1 LSKKS
6 FIKFIG
12 TGSGKTS
19 LNRFHSSI
27 LISDGNYNLLI
38 DAGDGI
44 SRALLSQNIAFNIID
59 GILFTHL
66 HPDHFS
72 GFTSL
77 IVQMKMLDRTKSLD
91 VFIHKSLRKTLED
104 FLYRSYIFYKKLDFK
119 IRYKEFTNG
128 KEMEISKEFLFI
140 PRQNSHLDKY
150 VKYAKKE
157 KISFSCSSILFKII
171 GKNIFYSGDIGS
183 AKDLLF
189 FEKNKIDVMISEFS
203 HVSAKEL
210 LSVYKKIKPAKFILT
225 HISDEDENSLV
236 TLKKMTIAKDGT
248 KFII

>member
-27 LISDGNYNLLI
+27 LISASGYNLLI

-44 SRALLSQNIAFNIID
+44 SRAFLSQNISFNSIN
-59 GILFTHL
+59 GIFFTHL

-72 GFTSL
+72 GFTFL
-77 IVQMKMLDRTKSLD
+77 IVQMKMSGRTKNLD
-91 VFIHKSLRKTLED
+91 VFVHKSLRKTAED

-119 IRYKEFTNG
+119 IRYKEFVDE
-128 KEMEISKEFLFI
+128 KEMRINQGFSFI

-150 VKYAKKE
+150 FRYAKRE
-157 KISFSCSSILFKII
+157 KISFSCSSVLFKI
-171 GKNIFYSGDIGS
+171 GGTNIFYSGDIGS
-183 AKDLLF
+183 AKDLLL
-189 FEKNKIDVMISEFS
+189 FEKNKIDIMISEFS
-203 HVSAKEL
+203 HLNTKEI
-210 LSVYKKIKPAKFILT
+210 LSVYKRIKPCEFFLT
-225 HISDEDENSLV
+225 HISDENEMSLGA
-236 TLKKMTIAKDGT
+236 LKKMIAAKDGA